1 MTNLQMIQFVG
12 IFAHSMQLFLVPDCG
27 FPVAYG
33 FYIGAHGVMFF
44 ILFSQFYVAEYL
56 KKQASRGKLLGVS
69 SVLIDGLK
77 KSNGENINF

>member
-12 IFAHSMQLFLVPDCG
+12 IFAHSMQLFFVPDCG

-44 ILFSQFYVAEYL
+44 ILFSQFYVTEYL
-56 KKQASRGKLLGVS
+56 KKQASRDEGVS
-69 SVLIDGLK
+69 SFLIDGLK
-77 KSNGENINF
+77 KSAGKNINLT

>member
-1 MTNLQMIQFVG
+1 MGPKYQKYVLSWKRQMTNLQMIQFLG
-12 IFAHSMQLFLVPDCG
+12 IFAHSMQLFFMPDCG

-56 KKQASRGKLLGVS
+56 KKHASS
-69 SVLIDGLK
+69 
-77 KSNGENINF
+77 